1 MLETME
7 EAIRNFPKQFAWE
20 PKIENEDLL
29 HTYSK
34 FVVAGMGGSSL
45 AGDLMK
51 VWNPLLDLTVHRDYG
66 LPETCL
72 PSGMVAE
79 ADLNRTLVIA
89 SSYSGNT
96 EETLNALDTAIE
108 FGLAV
113 AVIAAGGK
121 LLAKAKE
128 LGLPYVELPADG
140 IQPRMAT
147 GFSLRALLALL
158 GMDEALK
165 EITSLTKLNIKPFEI
180 AGKKL
185 AGKLSG
191 KIPVI
196 YSSRANLPVAYN
208 WKIKF
213 NETAKIPAFA
223 NRFPELNHNEMTG
236 FDSAP
241 KAKTL
246 SEKFH
251 FIFLRDSED
260 HERIQKRMEITAKL
274 YRDRGLPVEEI
285 EMTGG
290 NVWEKIF
297 SSTLLAD
304 WSAYYLAAAYG
315 ADPDAVPLVEE
326 FKKML

>member
-1 MLETME
+1 
-7 EAIRNFPKQFAWE
+7 
-20 PKIENEDLL
+20 
-29 HTYSK
+29 
-34 FVVAGMGGSSL
+34 MGGSSL

-51 VWNPLLDLTVHRDYG
+51 VWNPLLDLTIHRDYG
-66 LPETCL
+66 LPEI
-72 PSGMVAE
+72 AE
-79 ADLNRTLVIA
+79 VDLSRTLVIA

-108 FGLAV
+108 FGLAI
-113 AVIAAGGK
+113 AVVAAGGK

-128 LGLPYVELPADG
+128 LGLPYVQLPADG

-147 GFSLRALLALL
+147 GFSVKALLALL
-158 GMDEALK
+158 GMAEALQEVK
-165 EITSLTKLNIKPFEI
+165 SLTKLNVKPFEG
-180 AGKKL
+180 AGKRL
-185 AGKLSG
+185 AAELNGKV
-191 KIPVI
+191 PMI
-196 YSSRANLPVAYN
+196 YSSRVNMPIAYN

-236 FDSAP
+236 FDTTS
-241 KAKTL
+241 KSKKL
-246 SEKFH
+246 SEDFH
-251 FIFLRDSED
+251 FIFLRDPED
-260 HERIQKRMEITAKL
+260 HERIQKRMEATAKL

-285 EMTGG
+285 EMAGG

-304 WSAYYLAAAYG
+304 WTALSLAEVYG
-315 ADPDAVPLVEE
+315 ADPENVPPVEE

>member
-1 MLETME
+1 MK
-7 EAIRNFPKQFAWE
+7 EAIQNFPKQFAWA

-29 HTYSK
+29 HQYSK

-45 AGDLMK
+45 GADLLK
-51 VWNPLLDLTVHRDYG
+51 VWNPLLDLVIHRDYG
-66 LPETCL
+66 LPEI
-72 PSGMVAE
+72 AE
-79 ADLNRTLVIA
+79 ADLSRTLVIA

-96 EETLNALDTAIE
+96 EETLSAMETATE

-113 AVIAAGGK
+113 AVVAAGGK

-147 GFSLRALLALL
+147 GFSIKAILALL

-165 EITSLTKLNIKPFEI
+165 EIAAVAKLNTKPSEV

-185 AGKLSG
+185 AEKLVGKV
-191 KIPVI
+191 PVI
-196 YSSRANLPVAYN
+196 YTSRVNMPVAYN

-236 FDSAP
+236 FDCAP
-241 KAKTL
+241 KAKPIA
-246 SEKFH
+246 ENFH

-260 HERIQKRMEITAKL
+260 HPRIGKRMAVTAKL
-274 YRDRGLPVEEI
+274 YRDRGFGVEEI

-304 WSAYYLAAAYG
+304 WTAFYLAEAYG
-315 ADPDAVPLVEE
+315 ADPENVPMVEE
-326 FKKML
+326 LKKLIS

>member
-1 MLETME
+1 MDD
-7 EAIRNFPKQFAWE
+7 AIRNFPKQFAWE

-29 HTYSK
+29 HQYSK

-66 LPETCL
+66 LPEI
-72 PSGMVAE
+72 AE
-79 ADLNRTLVIA
+79 VDLSRTLVIA

-113 AVIAAGGK
+113 AVVAAGGK
-121 LLAKAKE
+121 LLEKAKE

-147 GFSLRALLALL
+147 GFSLKAILALL
-158 GMDEALK
+158 GMDEALQ
-165 EITSLTKLNIKPFEI
+165 EVATLTKLNVKPFEL

-185 AGKLSG
+185 AGKLTG
-191 KIPVI
+191 KLPVI
-196 YSSRANLPVAYN
+196 YSSRANLPIAYN

-236 FDSAP
+236 FDSTP
-241 KAKTL
+241 TAKSL

-251 FIFLRDSED
+251 FIFLRDPED
-260 HERIQKRMEITAKL
+260 HPRISKRMEVTAKL

-285 EMTGG
+285 DLGG
-290 NVWEKIF
+290 SNVWEKIF

-304 WSAYYLAAAYG
+304 WTAYYLAEAYG
-315 ADPDAVPLVEE
+315 ADPDKVPLVEE